1 MAQLYTKKR
10 IPSYYCSV
18 NNNFVYCVFVLLLTG
33 APVII
38 VPLISLIQLS
48 GTDAI
53 FTCEAQANPQHT
65 IEWTKNGVQLFNSSK
80 YLITGLGSSESILT
94 IFNLQLNDTGNYTCF
109 AENIHGNDSTT
120 DELRVQGKYITA
132 ETYSLLISILFF
144 TFTNTV
150 PPDFTVFPNSMAPP
164 TLVAGGDITITCNV
178 TGFPL
183 PDVDIL
189 KDGIPFNLQDDTLDI
204 NETGGILDNGEFY
217 RSISVSL
224 YQLTFNDTA
233 EYSCNATNNLASP
246 QTRNSIPAI
255 YIVQCK

>member
-120 DELRVQGKYITA
+120 AELRVQGKYITA
-132 ETYSLLISILFF
+132 ET
-144 TFTNTV
+144 
-150 PPDFTVFPNSMAPP
+150 
-164 TLVAGGDITITCNV
+164 
-178 TGFPL
+178 
-183 PDVDIL
+183 
-189 KDGIPFNLQDDTLDI
+189 
-204 NETGGILDNGEFY
+204 
-217 RSISVSL
+217 
-224 YQLTFNDTA
+224 
-233 EYSCNATNNLASP
+233 
-246 QTRNSIPAI
+246 
-255 YIVQCK
+255 